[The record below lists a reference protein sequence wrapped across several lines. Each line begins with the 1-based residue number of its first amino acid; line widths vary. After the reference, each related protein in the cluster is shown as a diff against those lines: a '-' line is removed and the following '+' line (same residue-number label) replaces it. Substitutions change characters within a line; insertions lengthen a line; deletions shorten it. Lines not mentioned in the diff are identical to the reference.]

1 MDYTLRPPHLIKHTR
16 SKSSITRPARK
27 EHHPSLSKIR
37 DMTQFIIC
45 EKIGQGTFASVR
57 LGTHILTSEQVAIKI
72 LDKSKIRDNKDKGRI
87 DREISIL
94 KTLIHPNIVQLYTVI
109 TTPVSINLIQEYING
124 QNFSEYLST
133 KGRLDEEEACKYFQ
147 QLISAVEYIH
157 KNKVSHRDLK
167 PENIIITKD
176 KDLKILDFGLSNYYY
191 GKATLLETPCGSPY
205 YAAPEMLQGNDY
217 SGICVDIWSCG
228 IILYVMLCGFLPFDA
243 DTHINLYK
251 KIISGKFT
259 LPNFLSKLAK
269 DLIGNILVTSP
280 KKRFK
285 TSQIKAHPWLNLS
298 DKSKNY
304 YKGID
309 LKQHVIPIDEN
320 IVKEMES
327 YGYDKKEIKVSV
339 LSNARNHITTSY
351 YLLLKKKVRNGEDSI
366 AYFKSKL
373 YSQYI
378 MDPLNQLS
386 NYNNDIKQVINQRSS
401 STNEKEMNS
410 NNNDQQS
417 AQNNVQQPLID
428 NLQAHYPSQDNSLQL
443 LHNKSDINIK
453 MSQLNAT
460 HIKSPEKKPIPSYH
474 TERITPRDKRQLSLS
489 IDKHS
494 TSQTKLKKSL
504 LKYPSLSSN
513 SSLNSKRKISSSMI
527 IHNKNK
533 TPIQTKRP
541 IDKSTSISTLNNTP
555 KVRIGLYK
563 YCSETNHNS
572 IKSKILKY
580 ALQKGNK
587 TERTNYTNKS
597 SSNTNNNNIS
607 ASSKQIPLTERDGNI
622 STRYNVYK
630 NVPITKEQKKGCKAS
645 SIGSYNKLVQ
655 PQFYAN
661 MSDIHS
667 SSVSYKNSFAKSK
680 ERDCSVKNNTNKS
693 NKNEITNNLDKMNN
707 SSQQCKRIRVNP
719 VKPFTVCNGNNII
732 NHK

>member
-1 MDYTLRPPHLIKHTR
+1 MDFTLRPPHLTKHTR
-16 SKSSITRPARK
+16 SKSSLTHTARK
-27 EHHPSLSKIR
+27 ERRPSLSKIK

-72 LDKSKIRDNKDKGRI
+72 LDKSKIRDNKDKNRI

-124 QNFSEYLST
+124 QNFSEYLSA
-133 KGRLDEEEACKYFQ
+133 KGRLEEEEACKYFQ

-167 PENIIITKD
+167 PENIIITKE

-228 IILYVMLCGFLPFDA
+228 IILFVMLCGFLPFDA

-259 LPNFLSKLAK
+259 IPNYLSKLAK
-269 DLIGNILVTSP
+269 DLIGNILVTNP
-280 KKRFK
+280 RKRFK
-285 TSQIKAHPWLNLS
+285 TFQIKAHPWLNLS

-304 YKGID
+304 YKGIV
-309 LKQHVIPIDEN
+309 LKQNIIPIDEN
-320 IVKEMES
+320 IVKEMEN

-351 YLLLKKKVRNGEDSI
+351 YLLLKKKVRNGEDSV

-373 YSQYI
+373 YFQYI
-378 MDPLNQLS
+378 TDPHNQLS
-386 NYNNDIKQVINQRSS
+386 NYNNDIKQVIKQRSS
-401 STNEKEMNS
+401 SKNEKEKEI
-410 NNNDQQS
+410 NNNNIEQQS
-417 AQNNVQQPLID
+417 LVN
-428 NLQAHYPSQDNSLQL
+428 NLQMCYPSQDNSFQL
-443 LHNKSDINIK
+443 IHNQSDINIK
-453 MSQLNAT
+453 MSQLDIA
-460 HIKSPEKKPIPSYH
+460 HVKSPGKKTPSYH

-494 TSQTKLKKSL
+494 TSQTKLKKPL
-504 LKYPSLSSN
+504 LKYPSQSSN
-513 SSLNSKRKISSSMI
+513 SSLNSKKKISSLMI
-527 IHNKNK
+527 IHNKHK
-533 TPIQTKRP
+533 TPIQTKRT
-541 IDKSTSISTLNNTP
+541 IDKNTSINNTP
-555 KVRIGLYK
+555 KIRIGLYK
-563 YCSETNHNS
+563 YCSDTNHNS

-587 TERTNYTNKS
+587 TERANYTNKS
-597 SSNTNNNNIS
+597 CSNNHNNVS
-607 ASSKQIPLTERDGNI
+607 VSSKQIPLTERDGNI
-622 STRYNVYK
+622 SSRYKNIYK
-630 NVPITKEQKKGCKAS
+630 NVSNKNEQKNGAKV

-655 PQFYAN
+655 PQFYTN
-661 MSDIHS
+661 MNDIHS
-667 SSVSYKNSFAKSK
+667 ANVSHKHSFVKSK
-680 ERDCSVKNNTNKS
+680 ERDPSVKNNKKKNDTPN
-693 NKNEITNNLDKMNN
+693 NKNNSDKINN
-707 SSQQCKRIRVNP
+707 SSQTYKRIRVNP
-719 VKPFTVCNGNNII
+719 VKPFTVNNNII
-732 NHK
+732 AHN